1 MYLSVDR
8 WVKMIIIKD
17 EQWIQQRNFQSH
29 SQLKMIKSKIFNAI
43 LKKFLTSSLRQVEQD
58 DKSGAL
64 LQRKKI
70 PTNRRKNTV
79 MLLLFWLDQIV
90 QLGKEVK
97 RRRNLRPPPPKKK

>member
-29 SQLKMIKSKIFNAI
+29 SQLKMIKTKIFNAI
-43 LKKFLTSSLRQVEQD
+43 FKKFLTTSLRQVEQD

-64 LQRKKI
+64 LQMKNI

-79 MLLLFWLDQIV
+79 SYKWI
-90 QLGKEVK
+90 
-97 RRRNLRPPPPKKK
+97 NI